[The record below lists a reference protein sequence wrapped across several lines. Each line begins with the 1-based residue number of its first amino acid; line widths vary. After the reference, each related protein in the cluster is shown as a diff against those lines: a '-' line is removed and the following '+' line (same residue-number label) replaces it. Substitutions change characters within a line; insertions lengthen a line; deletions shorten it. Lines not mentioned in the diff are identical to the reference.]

1 MRTRRAGTIA
11 VLFVMAFEM
20 TLEMVFAVVPERSS
34 TVRLRDVLPRN
45 SLLPQAYPTTHSQCA
60 QDLVI
65 TPGLQKI
72 LVCHCAM
79 TALWAVVKETTV
91 GGYPQR
97 RPFPGYP
104 VEQVSRPFQ
113 VDDHSQATSRN
124 RLLVRAGR

>member
-11 VLFVMAFEM
+11 VLFVMALEM
-20 TLEMVFAVVPERSS
+20 ALEMVFAVVPERSS
-34 TVRLRDVLPRN
+34 TGSLLDVLLRN
-45 SLLPQAYPTTHSQCA
+45 SLLLQAYPTNHNQCA

-65 TPGLQKI
+65 MPGPRKI
-72 LVCHCAM
+72 LVFHCAM
-79 TALWAVVKETTV
+79 TALWAVVKEIVV

-97 RPFPGYP
+97 HPVPGYL

-124 RLLVRAGR
+124 RRLVQVGR